1 MPTSEARI
9 QANRVNATRSTGPR
23 TISGRNR
30 SSQNS
35 LKHGLTG
42 AGVVVPDQDRDEIER
57 RVEAL
62 NADLN
67 PRSELGAALV
77 RQMAVLSVRMERGAR
92 QESAALARR
101 VRHAA
106 ADFDEARFDEAE
118 RLFDGLADDPRVH
131 LRKLRKSPEGV
142 DRLVVAWQELRAD
155 LARDPKPVWTAAH
168 LETAAHLTGLRGDHA
183 RGSRIGALSRAV
195 WGDFGGLA
203 HHEGGHLD
211 DARKAWAHTKLL
223 ERIDAEVAALE
234 IHRDTLDFELIELD
248 RAEAGARALFDPS
261 REATL
266 ARRYESESHR
276 AFFKALKEF
285 RQAEAEFAERAE
297 SSPAPAPPPPPPAPP
312 AASPLGSFR
321 EGPSGPL
328 GSFREEALPAHPD
341 LSWGLLDVLPE
352 APIVRGPDG
361 QPLRIGRPAPM
372 RG

>member
-1 MPTSEARI
+1 MQTSEARRL
-9 QANRVNATRSTGPR
+9 ANIANAARSTGPR

-30 SSQNS
+30 SAQNS

-42 AGVVVPDQDRDEIER
+42 AGVVVHEQDKDEIER

-62 NADLN
+62 TADLN

-92 QESAALARR
+92 QESAAIAAR

-106 ADFDEARFDEAE
+106 DDFDEARFDEAE

-142 DRLVVAWQELRAD
+142 DRLIVAWQELKAD

-168 LETAAHLTGLRGDHA
+168 LETAAHLTGLRVDHA
-183 RGSRIGALSRAV
+183 RGSRIGALSRGV
-195 WGDFGGLA
+195 WGDFEALA
-203 HHEGGHLD
+203 DHEGGQLEDH
-211 DARKAWAHTKLL
+211 ARKAWARTRLT

-248 RAEAGARALFDPS
+248 RSEAGARALFDPS
-261 REATL
+261 QEATL
-266 ARRYESESHR
+266 ARRYESESRR

-297 SSPAPAPPPPPPAPP
+297 SAPAPAPTPTPEPPPAPP
-312 AASPLGSFR
+312 EA
-321 EGPSGPL
+321 GPSEPL
-328 GSFREEALPAHPD
+328 GSFREEASPAHPD
-341 LSWGLLDVLPE
+341 LSWDLLEGPRE

-361 QPLRIGRPAPM
+361 QPLKIGRFAPA